1 MGLYGMM
8 RTGVSGMNAQ
18 ANRLSTVADNI
29 ANSSTVGYKRASTQF
44 SSLVLPSTGGNY
56 NSGGV
61 ETDVRYHITDSG
73 AIRYTTS
80 TTDLAVSGNG
90 FFVVSNA
97 NGTPYL
103 TRAGAF
109 VPDDEGNL
117 INSAGNYLMGYPIVD
132 GQTNAVVNGY
142 QGLEKINVRQNDLLA
157 VATSSG
163 QFTANLNADADI
175 VVGAIPAEYTYKS
188 SLVAYDSLGKVRTLD
203 VYFAKTA
210 EGQWDV
216 KVHENGAEVGATTLT
231 FDGSGNLTSTGALA
245 LTIPNAT
252 GTGTQTIDLDLSGM
266 KQLAADY
273 TITTAKLNG
282 SAPSA
287 VDTVEIG
294 ADGKVVAIFENG
306 SRREL
311 YQLALA
317 TVPSPDK
324 LSVLSGNIFTPSAES
339 GDVQLG
345 LPNSGSMGKIVSGAL
360 EESNA
365 DIAQELTDM
374 IEAQR
379 SYTANSKV
387 FQTGSDLM
395 DVLVNLKR

>member
-90 FFVVSNA
+90 FFVVSSE

-109 VPDDEGNL
+109 VPDDNGNL
-117 INSAGNYLMGYPIVD
+117 VNSAGFYLMGYPITD
-132 GQTNAVVNGY
+132 GQTNSVVNGY
-142 QGLEKINVRQNDLLA
+142 GGLEKINIKQNDLLA
-157 VATSSG
+157 VPTTSG
-163 QFTANLNADADI
+163 QFTANLNASAD
-175 VVGAIPAEYTYKS
+175 VLTGTIPTEYTYKS
-188 SLVAYDSLGKVRTLD
+188 SVTSYDNLGKAVTLD
-203 VYFAKTA
+203 LYFAKTA
-210 EGQWDV
+210 DNTWQASV
-216 KVHENGAEVGATTLT
+216 YNGTTQLATSTLN
-231 FDGSGNLTSTGALA
+231 FDGTNGSLTSGGSLNVAIPNGQTLA
-245 LTIPNAT
+245 L
-252 GTGTQTIDLDLSGM
+252 DLTGM
-266 KQLAADY
+266 KQLSTDY
-273 TITTAKLNG
+273 TIYTAKLNG

-287 VDTVEIG
+287 VDSVQIG
-294 ADGKVVAIFENG
+294 DDGKVVAVFENG

-317 TVPSPDK
+317 TVASPDK
-324 LSVLSGNIFTPSAES
+324 LEVLSGNVFTPGAES

-345 LPNSGSMGKIVSGAL
+345 IPNSGSFGSIKSGAL

>member
-61 ETDVRYHITDSG
+61 ETDVRYHITDGG
-73 AIRYTTS
+73 ALRYTTS

-117 INSAGNYLMGYPIVD
+117 INAAGYYLMGYPITD

-163 QFTANLNADADI
+163 QFTANLNADAEI
-175 VVGAIPAEYTYKS
+175 VAGAVPTEYTYKS

-203 VYFAKTA
+203 VYFSKTA

-231 FDGSGNLTSTGALA
+231 FDGNGNLTTNGALA
-245 LTIPNAT
+245 VNIPNAD
-252 GTGTQTIDLDLSGM
+252 GTGTQTINLDLSGM

-282 SAPSA
+282 NAPSA

-345 LPNSGSMGKIVSGAL
+345 TPGGGSLGKIVSGAL